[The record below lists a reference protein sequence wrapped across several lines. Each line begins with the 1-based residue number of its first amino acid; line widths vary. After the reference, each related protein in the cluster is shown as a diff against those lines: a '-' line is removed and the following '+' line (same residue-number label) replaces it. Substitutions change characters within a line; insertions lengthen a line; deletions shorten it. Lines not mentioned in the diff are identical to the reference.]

1 MSLSLVSS
9 YPSPSLHRSSHGPP
23 PLGGSV
29 PFSTPLVSF
38 SLPYNKPVHKV
49 AQQLVKGRC
58 REGGVLS
65 SAQPHHSS
73 AAVAATLNTTI
84 ISTNHS
90 ILQSAGLKSNVSNL
104 QVPQATLTSAL
115 TALSAREERW
125 ESTYDERPRKRHL
138 AMSLVFPAPQYCLQ
152 ESYDLHKVGDTLRLL
167 RLSGYYYE
175 NLSWQDADVLL
186 KGSRVGSFLV
196 RNSRDNRF
204 LFALTVQ
211 TERGPTSVR
220 VHYQHG
226 TFRLDCEHQVAF
238 RMPTFPCVVQLVEYY
253 ISLSESD
260 KGKCCV
266 WLDASGRRDL
276 PIKISQPRYNR
287 VNSLQHLCR
296 VTLNRSPGAISA
308 VSSTSSK
315 EAKQLPQSLKDYL
328 LQYPHKH

>member
-1 MSLSLVSS
+1 M
-9 YPSPSLHRSSHGPP
+9 
-23 PLGGSV
+23 
-29 PFSTPLVSF
+29 
-38 SLPYNKPVHKV
+38 

-58 REGGVLS
+58 RDGGVLT
-65 SAQPHHSS
+65 SAQLHHNHHHHS
-73 AAVAATLNTTI
+73 ATGVAAAASIGCN
-84 ISTNHS
+84 STS
-90 ILQSAGLKSNVSNL
+90 PQTKGGQSSSVASFV
-104 QVPQATLTSAL
+104 VPQATPASAL
-115 TALSAREERW
+115 TALSAREERL
-125 ESTYDERPRKRHL
+125 ERPHDERPRKRHL

-152 ESYDLHKVGDTLRLL
+152 ESYDLHRVGDTLRLL

-175 NLSWQDADVLL
+175 NLSWQDADLLL

-226 TFRLDCEHQVAF
+226 AFRLDCEHQVAI

-253 ISLSESD
+253 ISLSESE

-296 VTLNRSPGAISA
+296 VALNRSPAAVTAIA
-308 VSSTSSK
+308 TTSSR

-328 LQYPHKH
+328 KNYPHKH